1 MTYWEW
7 VRRQL
12 QHPVK
17 KPKPRPVEEIF
28 RRQREIDR
36 IVDRLSENQQRVL
49 WERYVERRSWQII
62 AIRLSYDER
71 WVRSIEERAVDA
83 IGRKLRGQ

>member
-17 KPKPRPVEEIF
+17 KPKPRPVEEILKDYEEKDKEIK
-28 RRQREIDR
+28 RQ
-36 IVDRLSENQQRVL
+36 
-49 WERYVERRSWQII
+49 
-62 AIRLSYDER
+62 A
-71 WVRSIEERAVDA
+71 
-83 IGRKLRGQ
+83 